1 MYSDG
6 TRTGW
11 FAGVDRAHINLT
23 GGVWM
28 ALSGKHKD
36 QQVGTFSAQKIL
48 VRFCLRSSRIM
59 WLCSNDQVRDCAQM
73 DAEPGVYR
81 IISEDGALVRDGKE
95 KTSNALAKLDDHE
108 VVKVEECV
116 RREDG
121 VMRLRIVPPPSF
133 QPGQDGYVSESVTGE
148 YWISERK
155 ETDQS
160 LVSERL
166 TGEEAAE
173 ALASLG
179 KDLQLLIVP
188 GGLVQ
193 DVAVNKTLVLSGVR
207 DLAAL
212 HAAVLAEL
220 GKPPATRVDVLYQ
233 DKETETFVRLN
244 HLDACPA
251 KCKIQVFPAVEAPLA
266 ASEPEPEPMPAPA
279 AAPRSLKLLCH
290 VGEVGTTPPPQKVN
304 LENIADLTQL
314 VGQLRLVGELRTRLD
329 ELGVP
334 PAGPIAVH
342 LLQGAELGSRV
353 SDLSQ
358 LRDTEPICLVAEGE
372 GVPPAAATA
381 TPEAVPGGTALTVLV
396 AANDVVQSAA
406 KVQGSYGSVE
416 QLTAALKRVRSQHL
430 ICRTCEAFRK
440 MADDNCGFGRRRE

>member
-1 MYSDG
+1 
-6 TRTGW
+6 
-11 FAGVDRAHINLT
+11 
-23 GGVWM
+23 
-28 ALSGKHKD
+28 
-36 QQVGTFSAQKIL
+36 
-48 VRFCLRSSRIM
+48 
-59 WLCSNDQVRDCAQM
+59 M

-81 IISEDGALVRDGKE
+81 IISEDGALVRDGKD

-108 VVKVEECV
+108 VVKVVECV

-133 QPGQDGYVSESVTGE
+133 QPGQDGYVSESVTGQ

-193 DVAVNKTLVLSGVR
+193 DVAVNKKLVLSGMR

-220 GKPPATRVDVLYQ
+220 GKPPSTRVDVLYQ
-233 DKETETFVRLN
+233 DEETETFVRLN

-251 KCKIQVFPAVEAPLA
+251 KCKIQVFPAVEAPLV

-279 AAPRSLKLLCH
+279 AGPRNLKLACH
-290 VGEVGTTPPPQKVN
+290 VGEIAPNPRKVN
-304 LENIADLTQL
+304 LESIADLAQL
-314 VGQLRLVGELRTRLD
+314 VEELRSRD
-329 ELGVP
+329 LGI
-334 PAGPIAVH
+334 PAGPVAVH
-342 LLQGAELGSRV
+342 LTADGQVGSRV
-353 SDLSQ
+353 SDLSE
-358 LRDTEPICLVAEGE
+358 LGDTEKICLVAEGE

-381 TPEAVPGGTALTVLV
+381 TPEAVPGGTDLTVLV
-396 AANDVVQSAA
+396 ATNDVVQSAA

-416 QLTAALKRVRSQHL
+416 QLTAALKRVRNQHL
-430 ICRTCEAFRK
+430 ICRTCEAFRDL
-440 MADDNCGFGRRRE
+440 ADDNGGFGRRRGWRRT